1 LDSRKKLQPNQL
13 RKPVTLNTLLNTKLN
28 TMKMAQPVGVIA
40 DIGGL
45 ELTAEDK
52 TFLQQP
58 EISGLIFFARNYQSP
73 EQLKTLTAEL
83 RAVRP
88 DILLTVDQEG
98 GRVQRFREG
107 FTRFAP
113 MMMYE
118 AIYKNDAQHA
128 LALAKDG
135 GWLLASELIEHGV
148 DLTFAPVLDIERDCS
163 QVIGDRA
170 FGHDADTVSALA
182 SAWIEGLQSAG
193 MMAVGKHFPGHGAVV
208 ADSHKELPVDSRS
221 TGELDYDIQP
231 FKALIADNKL
241 GGIMPAHVVY
251 PAVDS
256 EHTAGF
262 SAIWL
267 QNILRKQLGF
277 TGTIF
282 SDDLSMEGAASGG
295 DFYQRSFA
303 AANAGA
309 NALVVC
315 NNREAA
321 QQVINAAR
329 DMHSAGTQRLDLSG
343 WIPSTK
349 RAKNINNTTVANN
362 ELTEAVKARLA
373 NAGLINS

>member
-1 LDSRKKLQPNQL
+1 
-13 RKPVTLNTLLNTKLN
+13 
-28 TMKMAQPVGVIA
+28 MKMTQPVGVIA
-40 DIGGL
+40 DIDGV
-45 ELTAEDK
+45 ELTPEDK
-52 TFLQQP
+52 QFLQQP
-58 EISGLIFFARNYQSP
+58 EISGLIFFARNYQSSS
-73 EQLKTLTAEL
+73 QLKALCAALHEL
-83 RAVRP
+83 RP
-88 DILLTVDQEG
+88 DLLLTVDQEG

-113 MMMYE
+113 MMAYE
-118 AIYKNDAQHA
+118 AIYKNDAQRA

-135 GWLLASELIEHGV
+135 GWLLASELIAHGV

-163 QVIGDRA
+163 KVIGDRA
-170 FGHDADTVSALA
+170 FAHNAEAVTALA
-182 SAWIEGLQSAG
+182 GAWINGLESAG
-193 MMAVGKHFPGHGAVV
+193 MKAVGKHFPGHGAVV

-221 TGELDYDIQP
+221 TDELDYDIQP

-251 PAVDS
+251 PAVDP

-303 AANAGA
+303 AAHAGA

-329 DMHSAGTQRLDLSG
+329 DMHSAGTQCLDLSD
-343 WIPSTK
+343 WMPSTK
-349 RAKNINNTTVANN
+349 RAKHINNTNAENN
-362 ELTEAVKARLA
+362 ELTEEVKARLA
-373 NAGLINS
+373 NAGLINL

>member
-1 LDSRKKLQPNQL
+1 MTLK
-13 RKPVTLNTLLNTKLN
+13 TMLNTIKIPQ
-28 TMKMAQPVGVIA
+28 AVGVIA
-40 DIGGL
+40 DIAGL
-45 ELTAEDK
+45 ELTDEDK

-73 EQLKTLTAEL
+73 AQLKALTAEL
-83 RAVRP
+83 RKLRP
-88 DILLTVDQEG
+88 DLLLTVDQEG

-113 MMMYE
+113 MMAYE

-135 GWLLASELIEHGV
+135 GWLLAAELINHGV

-163 QVIGDRA
+163 KVIGDRA

-208 ADSHKELPVDSRS
+208 ADSHLELPIDSRNAD
-221 TGELDYDIQP
+221 ELDYDIAP
-231 FKALIADNKL
+231 FAELIAQQKL

-251 PAVDS
+251 PAIDK

-262 SAIWL
+262 SPIWL
-267 QNILRKQLGF
+267 QHILRQQLGF

-315 NNREAA
+315 NNRDAA
-321 QQVINAAR
+321 QQVINATR
-329 DMHSAGTQRLDLSG
+329 DMVAAGSPRLDLTRWITSG
-343 WIPSTK
+343 DK
-349 RAKNINNTTVANN
+349 DKNISDT
-362 ELTEAVKARLA
+362 ELTEAVKTRLA
-373 NAGLINS
+373 NAGLIIK

>member
-1 LDSRKKLQPNQL
+1 M
-13 RKPVTLNTLLNTKLN
+13 TLITILNTKLN
-28 TMKMAQPVGVIA
+28 TMKMTQPVGVIA
-40 DIGGL
+40 DIDGV
-45 ELTAEDK
+45 ELTPEDK
-52 TFLQQP
+52 QFLQQP
-58 EISGLIFFARNYQSP
+58 EISGLIFFARNYQSSS
-73 EQLKTLTAEL
+73 QLKALCAALHEL
-83 RAVRP
+83 RP
-88 DILLTVDQEG
+88 DLLLTVDQEG

-113 MMMYE
+113 MMAYE
-118 AIYKNDAQHA
+118 AIYKNDAQRA

-163 QVIGDRA
+163 KVIGDRA
-170 FGHDADTVSALA
+170 FAHNAEAVTALA
-182 SAWIEGLQSAG
+182 GAWINGLESAG
-193 MMAVGKHFPGHGAVV
+193 MKAVGKHFPGHGAVV

-221 TGELDYDIQP
+221 TDELDYDIQP

-251 PAVDS
+251 PAVDP

-303 AANAGA
+303 AAHAGA

-329 DMHSAGTQRLDLSG
+329 DMHSAGTQCLDLSD
-343 WIPSTK
+343 WMPSTK
-349 RAKNINNTTVANN
+349 RAKHINNTNAENN
-362 ELTEAVKARLA
+362 ELTEEVKARLA
-373 NAGLINS
+373 NAGLINL

>member
-1 LDSRKKLQPNQL
+1 M
-13 RKPVTLNTLLNTKLN
+13 TLITILNTKLN
-28 TMKMAQPVGVIA
+28 TMKMTQPVGVIA
-40 DIGGL
+40 DIDGV
-45 ELTAEDK
+45 ELTPEDK
-52 TFLQQP
+52 QFLQQP
-58 EISGLIFFARNYQSP
+58 EISGLIFFARNYQSSS
-73 EQLKTLTAEL
+73 QLKALCAALHEL
-83 RAVRP
+83 RP
-88 DILLTVDQEG
+88 DLLLTVDQEG

-113 MMMYE
+113 MMAYE
-118 AIYKNDAQHA
+118 AIYKNDAQRA

-135 GWLLASELIEHGV
+135 GWLLASELIAHGV

-163 QVIGDRA
+163 KVIGDRA
-170 FGHDADTVSALA
+170 FAHNAEAVTALA
-182 SAWIEGLQSAG
+182 GAWINGLESAG
-193 MMAVGKHFPGHGAVV
+193 MKAVGKHFPGHGAVV

-221 TGELDYDIQP
+221 TDELDYDIQP

-251 PAVDS
+251 PAVDP

-303 AANAGA
+303 AAHAGA

-329 DMHSAGTQRLDLSG
+329 DMHSAGTQCLDLSD
-343 WIPSTK
+343 WMPSTI
-349 RAKNINNTTVANN
+349 RAKHINNTNAENN
-362 ELTEAVKARLA
+362 ELTEEVKARLA
-373 NAGLINS
+373 NAGLINL

>member
-1 LDSRKKLQPNQL
+1 M
-13 RKPVTLNTLLNTKLN
+13 TLNTILNTKLN

-349 RAKNINNTTVANN
+349 RAKHINNTTAANN

-373 NAGLINS
+373 NAGLINP

>member
-1 LDSRKKLQPNQL
+1 M
-13 RKPVTLNTLLNTKLN
+13 TLITILNTKLN
-28 TMKMAQPVGVIA
+28 TMKMTQPVGVIA
-40 DIGGL
+40 DIDGV
-45 ELTAEDK
+45 ELTPEDK
-52 TFLQQP
+52 QFLQQP
-58 EISGLIFFARNYQSP
+58 EISGLIFFARNYQSSS
-73 EQLKTLTAEL
+73 QLKALCAALHEL
-83 RAVRP
+83 RP
-88 DILLTVDQEG
+88 DLLLTVDQEG

-113 MMMYE
+113 MIAYE
-118 AIYKNDAQHA
+118 AIYKNDAQRA

-135 GWLLASELIEHGV
+135 GWLLASELIAHGV

-163 QVIGDRA
+163 KVIGDRA
-170 FGHDADTVSALA
+170 FAHNAEAVTALA
-182 SAWIEGLQSAG
+182 GAWINGLESAG
-193 MMAVGKHFPGHGAVV
+193 MKAVGKHFPGHGAVV

-221 TGELDYDIQP
+221 TDELDYDIQP

-251 PAVDS
+251 PDVDP

-303 AANAGA
+303 AAHAGA

-329 DMHSAGTQRLDLSG
+329 DMHSAGTQCLDLSD
-343 WIPSTK
+343 WMPSTK
-349 RAKNINNTTVANN
+349 RAKHINNTNAENN
-362 ELTEAVKARLA
+362 ELTEEVKARLA
-373 NAGLINS
+373 NAGLINL

>member
-1 LDSRKKLQPNQL
+1 
-13 RKPVTLNTLLNTKLN
+13 VTLITILNTKLN
-28 TMKMAQPVGVIA
+28 TMKMTQPVGVIA
-40 DIGGL
+40 DIDGV
-45 ELTAEDK
+45 ELTPEDK
-52 TFLQQP
+52 QFLQQP
-58 EISGLIFFARNYQSP
+58 EISGLIFFARNYQSSS
-73 EQLKTLTAEL
+73 QLKALCAALHEL
-83 RAVRP
+83 RP
-88 DILLTVDQEG
+88 DLLLTVDQEG

-113 MMMYE
+113 MIAYE
-118 AIYKNDAQHA
+118 AIYKNDAQRA

-135 GWLLASELIEHGV
+135 GWLLASELIAHGV

-163 QVIGDRA
+163 KVIGDRA
-170 FGHDADTVSALA
+170 FAHNAEAVTALA
-182 SAWIEGLQSAG
+182 GAWINGLESAG
-193 MMAVGKHFPGHGAVV
+193 MKAVGKHFPGHGAVV

-221 TGELDYDIQP
+221 TDELDYDIQP

-251 PAVDS
+251 PDVDP

-303 AANAGA
+303 AAHAGA

-329 DMHSAGTQRLDLSG
+329 DMHSAGTQCLDLSD
-343 WIPSTK
+343 WMPSTK
-349 RAKNINNTTVANN
+349 RAKHINNTNAENN
-362 ELTEAVKARLA
+362 ELTEEVKARLA
-373 NAGLINS
+373 NAGLINL

>member
-1 LDSRKKLQPNQL
+1 
-13 RKPVTLNTLLNTKLN
+13 VTLITILNTKLN
-28 TMKMAQPVGVIA
+28 TMKMTQPVGVIA
-40 DIGGL
+40 DIDGV
-45 ELTAEDK
+45 ELTPEDK
-52 TFLQQP
+52 QFLQQP
-58 EISGLIFFARNYQSP
+58 EISGLIFFARNYQSSS
-73 EQLKTLTAEL
+73 QLKALCAALHEL
-83 RAVRP
+83 RP
-88 DILLTVDQEG
+88 DLLLTVDQEG

-113 MMMYE
+113 MMAYE
-118 AIYKNDAQHA
+118 AIYKNDAQRA

-135 GWLLASELIEHGV
+135 GWLLASELIAHGV

-163 QVIGDRA
+163 KVIGDRA
-170 FGHDADTVSALA
+170 FAHNAEAVTAIAG
-182 SAWIEGLQSAG
+182 AWINGLESAG
-193 MMAVGKHFPGHGAVV
+193 MKAVGKHFPGHGAVV

-221 TGELDYDIQP
+221 TDELDYDIQP

-251 PAVDS
+251 PAVDP

-303 AANAGA
+303 AAHAGA

-329 DMHSAGTQRLDLSG
+329 DMHSAGTQCLDLSD
-343 WIPSTK
+343 WMPSTK
-349 RAKNINNTTVANN
+349 RAKHINNTNAENN
-362 ELTEAVKARLA
+362 ELTEEVKARLA
-373 NAGLINS
+373 NAGLINL

>member
-1 LDSRKKLQPNQL
+1 
-13 RKPVTLNTLLNTKLN
+13 
-28 TMKMAQPVGVIA
+28 MMA
-40 DIGGL
+40 
-45 ELTAEDK
+45 
-52 TFLQQP
+52 
-58 EISGLIFFARNYQSP
+58 
-73 EQLKTLTAEL
+73 
-83 RAVRP
+83 
-88 DILLTVDQEG
+88 
-98 GRVQRFREG
+98 
-107 FTRFAP
+107 
-113 MMMYE
+113 YE
-118 AIYKNDAQHA
+118 AIYKNDAQRA

-135 GWLLASELIEHGV
+135 GWLLASELIAHGV

-163 QVIGDRA
+163 KVIGDRA
-170 FGHDADTVSALA
+170 FAHNAEAVTALA
-182 SAWIEGLQSAG
+182 GAWINGLESAG
-193 MMAVGKHFPGHGAVV
+193 MKAVGKHFPGHGAVV

-221 TGELDYDIQP
+221 TDELDYDIQP

-251 PAVDS
+251 PDVDP

-303 AANAGA
+303 AAHAGA

-329 DMHSAGTQRLDLSG
+329 DMHSAGTQCLDLSD
-343 WIPSTK
+343 WMPSTK
-349 RAKNINNTTVANN
+349 RAKHINNTNAENN
-362 ELTEAVKARLA
+362 ELTEEVKARLA
-373 NAGLINS
+373 NAGLINL

>member
-1 LDSRKKLQPNQL
+1 
-13 RKPVTLNTLLNTKLN
+13 
-28 TMKMAQPVGVIA
+28 MKMTQPVGVIA
-40 DIGGL
+40 DIDGV
-45 ELTAEDK
+45 ELTPEDK
-52 TFLQQP
+52 QFLQQP
-58 EISGLIFFARNYQSP
+58 EISGLIFFARNYQSSS
-73 EQLKTLTAEL
+73 QLKALCAALHEL
-83 RAVRP
+83 RP
-88 DILLTVDQEG
+88 DLLLTVDQEG

-113 MMMYE
+113 MMAYE
-118 AIYKNDAQHA
+118 AIYKNDAQRA

-135 GWLLASELIEHGV
+135 GWLLASELIAHGV

-163 QVIGDRA
+163 KVIGDRA
-170 FGHDADTVSALA
+170 FAHNAEAVTALA
-182 SAWIEGLQSAG
+182 GAWINGLESAG
-193 MMAVGKHFPGHGAVV
+193 MKAVGKHFPGHGAVV

-221 TGELDYDIQP
+221 TDELDYDIQP

-251 PAVDS
+251 PDVDP

-303 AANAGA
+303 AAHAGA

-329 DMHSAGTQRLDLSG
+329 DMHSAGTQCLDLSD
-343 WIPSTK
+343 WMPSTK
-349 RAKNINNTTVANN
+349 RAKHINNTNAENN
-362 ELTEAVKARLA
+362 ELTEAVKVRLA
-373 NAGLINS
+373 NAGLIYDTQSTYDTRFCRCT